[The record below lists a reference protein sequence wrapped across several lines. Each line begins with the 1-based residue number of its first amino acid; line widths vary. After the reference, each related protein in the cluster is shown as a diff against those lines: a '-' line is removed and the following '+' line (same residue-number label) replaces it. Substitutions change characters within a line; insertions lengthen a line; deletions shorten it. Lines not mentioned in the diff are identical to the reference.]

1 MHDNQRQPEG
11 FGQHL
16 FAVILKTLLIWT
28 LLLAPLCPPAYA
40 QLVPSKEKVAFSFVP
55 GKDKF
60 EPGASH
66 RLLFQLKFNEGW
78 HSQSHNPT
86 MESLVPTALTVTT
99 EDKGITIGRV
109 IYPEGKL
116 TTFSFS
122 PQPLSTFTETT
133 YIGVTAA
140 IDPSTP
146 PGNYKL
152 KALLKIQACDD
163 KSCLVPSETGLEVA
177 FAVSAKGEAV
187 KTLNDDVY
195 TANAGLF
202 ADTSAKTGGESGAIK
217 KYFDEQGLFVTLL
230 FVFLGGLALNLTP
243 CVYPLIPITVSYFGG
258 ESETKK
264 GKLFVHATLYL
275 LGMSAMYSSMGLF
288 AALTGSMFG
297 AVLQHWSVTLLLAGV
312 MAALSLAMFGV
323 YEIRM
328 PSALTEIGGKNR
340 QGFFGTFM
348 MGLTVGIIAAPC
360 IGPFVLGLL
369 TFVGEKGDPLLGFS
383 MFFALSLGLGLPFV
397 VLAMFSGAL
406 SSLPRSGMWMVWVKQ
421 VFGFIMLTMGLYF
434 LQPLIPKDWYSA
446 VFGLFLV
453 GAGVTLGWITKVAKA
468 GRVFTGIKWATGLAF
483 IAGGVFFLLPANS
496 ESGPRITWEKASLPA
511 IERAKSA
518 GKPVI
523 LDFTADWCL
532 PCKELENYTFSDKD
546 VVKLSNRFTMLRA
559 DVTTGGGAQMEA
571 LKARFKVA
579 GVPTIVFLDSSGAEK
594 AELRVVG
601 FADAPAFLGKMKGAV
616 GG

>member
-1 MHDNQRQPEG
+1 
-11 FGQHL
+11 
-16 FAVILKTLLIWT
+16 VIAKTLLISA
-28 LLLAPLCPPAYA
+28 LLLAPLWSPAYA
-40 QLVPSKEKVAFSFVP
+40 QLTPSKEKVDFSFVP
-55 GKDKF
+55 GTEKY
-60 EPGASH
+60 EPSASH
-66 RLLFQLKFNEGW
+66 RLLFRLKFKEGW

-86 MESLVPTALTVTT
+86 MESLVPTALTVTA
-99 EDKGITIGRV
+99 ESAGITIGRV

-122 PQPLSTFTETT
+122 PQPLSTFAQTT
-133 YIGVTAA
+133 YIGVTVAV
-140 IDPSTP
+140 DPSTA

-152 KALLKIQACDD
+152 KAKLKIQACDD
-163 KSCLVPSETGLEVA
+163 KSCLVPSETELDVA
-177 FAVSAKGEAV
+177 FAVASKGEAV

-202 ADTSAKTGGESGAIK
+202 ADTSAKAGGESGSIK

-264 GKLFVHATLYL
+264 GRLFVHAALYL
-275 LGMSAMYSSMGLF
+275 LGMSTMYSAMGLF
-288 AALTGSMFG
+288 AALTGSLFG
-297 AVLQHWSVTLLLAGV
+297 GILQHWSVTLLLAGV
-312 MAALSLAMFGV
+312 MVALSLAMFGV

-328 PSALTEIGGKNR
+328 PSALTDIGGKNR

-421 VFGFIMLTMGLYF
+421 VFGFIMLLMAVYF
-434 LQPLIPKDWYSA
+434 LQPLLPKNWYAPVLGLTLA
-446 VFGLFLV
+446 V
-453 GAGVTLGWITKVAKA
+453 AGVTLGWITKVAKA
-468 GRVFTGIKWATGLAF
+468 GRVFKGIRWVTGLAF
-483 IAGGVFFLLPANS
+483 IAGGVFFLVPAKG
-496 ESGPRITWEKASLPA
+496 ESGPRITWEKATVIA
-511 IERAKSA
+511 IESAKTA

-523 LDFTADWCL
+523 VDFTADWCL
-532 PCKELENYTFSDKD
+532 PCKELESFTFSDKS
-546 VVKLSNRFTMLRA
+546 VVEFSRSFVMLKA
-559 DVTTGGGAQMEA
+559 DVTTGGDAEIET
-571 LKARFKVA
+571 LKKRFNVA
-579 GVPTIVFLDSSGAEK
+579 GVPTIVFIGKDGAEK

-601 FADAPAFLGKMKGAV
+601 FADAPAFLGKMKGA
-616 GG
+616 GGG

>member
-1 MHDNQRQPEG
+1 
-11 FGQHL
+11 
-16 FAVILKTLLIWT
+16 VIAKTLLIAT

-40 QLVPSKEKVAFSFVP
+40 QLVPSKEKVDFSFVP
-55 GKDKF
+55 GMDKF

-66 RLLFQLKFNEGW
+66 RLLFQLKFKEGW

-99 EDKGITIGRV
+99 QDKGITIGRV
-109 IYPEGKL
+109 IYPEGRL

-122 PQPLSTFTETT
+122 PQPLSTYAETT

-146 PGNYKL
+146 PGNYTV
-152 KALLKIQACDD
+152 KARLKIQACDD
-163 KSCLVPSETGLEVA
+163 KSCLAPSDTELDVA
-177 FAVSAKGEAV
+177 FAVAAKGEAV

-195 TANAGLF
+195 TANAGFF
-202 ADTSAKTGGESGAIK
+202 ADGAAKTGGESNVIK

-264 GKLFVHATLYL
+264 GRLFVHATLYL
-275 LGMSAMYSSMGLF
+275 LGMSAMYSAMGLF
-288 AALTGSMFG
+288 AALTGSLFG
-297 AVLQHWSVTLLLAGV
+297 GILQHWSVTLLLAGV
-312 MAALSLAMFGV
+312 MVALSLAMFGF
-323 YEIRM
+323 YEITM

-369 TFVGEKGDPLLGFS
+369 TFVGERGDPVLGFS

-421 VFGFIMLTMGLYF
+421 VFGFIMLIMGVYF
-434 LQPLIPKDWYSA
+434 LQPLIPKDWYST

-483 IAGGVFFLLPANS
+483 IAGGVFFLLPAKG
-496 ESGPRITWEKASLPA
+496 ESGPRITWEKASLTA
-511 IERAKSA
+511 IERAKTA

-532 PCKELENYTFSDKD
+532 PCKELERYTFPDKD
-546 VVKLSNRFTMLRA
+546 VVKMSESFAMLKA
-559 DVTTGGGAQMEA
+559 DVTTGGGPQMEA

-579 GVPTIVFLDSSGAEK
+579 GVPTIVFIGKDGEEK

-601 FADAPAFLGKMKGAV
+601 FVEAPAFLGKMKGA
-616 GG
+616 GGG